1 MSRRP
6 APIVRHQQVRTSTNP
21 PAMAGPTD
29 EDALPHGLTVTFWF
43 EPRHGAGS
51 STATLRLTGR
61 RLGAARRLG
70 PGDSFVRNEVVEGI
84 PPGSGPVSVTTRV
97 LDVTAGEWEVSA
109 QLLQPAK
116 ETPRH
121 PARGRPVPGT
131 AVHRAAWS
139 WRRWRVTSAKDS
151 PIRTRFAPLTG
162 FDRQPAVIPGSWVA
176 LVLLGVAIGVVAQ
189 RLVLG
194 ARHLDGGS
202 VLAVALVTVATGL
215 LGAKIWFQVLA
226 RRWRLSRD
234 GWCIQGALAGGAVAF
249 VAGVAALRLPLGTVL
264 DASTPGL
271 FLGVAVGRVGCFLT
285 GCCAGRPS
293 SSRWAIWSSDR
304 RIGARR
310 IPTQL
315 LESAAALL
323 VAATGF
329 TLVLTAAT
337 ATPGAVVV
345 GSFAAH
351 TLLRQ
356 FPLRLRLEQ
365 RRSSRGT
372 HATAAVAAAVLIGS
386 VAAMVVHV
394 AG

>member
-1 MSRRP
+1 MSHRP
-6 APIVRHQQVRTSTNP
+6 APIVRHQQVRTSTHP
-21 PAMAGPTD
+21 PAVAGPTD
-29 EDALPHGLTVTFWF
+29 EDALPQGLTVTFWF
-43 EPRHGAGS
+43 EPRHDAGS
-51 STATLRLTGR
+51 TTATLRLTGR
-61 RLGAARRLG
+61 RLGAPRRPG
-70 PGDSFVRNEVVEGI
+70 PGDSFVRDEVVEGI
-84 PPGSGPVSVTTRV
+84 RPGSGPVSVTTRV
-97 LDVTAGEWEVSA
+97 LDVTHGEWEVSA

-116 ETPRH
+116 GTPRH
-121 PARGRPVPGT
+121 PPRGRPATGT

-139 WRRWRVTSAKDS
+139 WRRWRVTPAEDS

-162 FDRQPAVIPGSWVA
+162 FDRQPAVIPGSWSA

-194 ARHLDGGS
+194 ARHIDGGS
-202 VLAVALVTVATGL
+202 VLVVALVTVASGL

-249 VAGVAALRLPLGTVL
+249 LAGVAALRLPLGVVL
-264 DASTPGL
+264 DASTPGV

-304 RIGARR
+304 RVGARR

-323 VAATGF
+323 VSAAGF
-329 TLVLTAAT
+329 ALVLTSVT
-337 ATPGAVVV
+337 ATPGAVVG
-345 GSFAAH
+345 GSFAAY

-356 FPLRLRLEQ
+356 FPLRRRLEG

-372 HATAAVAAAVLIGS
+372 HVTAVVAAVVLIAS
-386 VAAMVVHV
+386 VAAMVVHIV
-394 AG
+394 G